1 MKKLLPTVVILS
13 LILTACKTAEGYQK
27 QLIYTSPQSSSYSTQ
42 ISSSAIPT
50 GSSPYVTSQATGSK
64 IVLSSTGSTSKQV
77 KSDVSSGKT
86 SAVSTSKTSSGKA
99 SSSSNAQT
107 SSGTVSSSINIP
119 MPDVN
124 SSQSSLPAP
133 TIQEILNTYND
144 AVLKK
149 SNMPAVDFEYEN
161 ISITDGVESRE
172 TGSVKYNNNSV
183 EPLFDKK
190 SVVVVYNVNC
200 EYFYSSGT
208 LYKKFINF
216 AGYFIQP
223 YNSDELLK
231 YVMVIDPQLTQNEI
245 HTATLEKNNGC
256 TVINIELSNFE
267 KFLDVK
273 KIVEAND
280 IQIKALTVSYV
291 INVDGYISSL
301 SQSYQLEYDGV
312 DHTFTIMQTF
322 YNLGNTITIKPSFK
336 IVATT

>member
-42 ISSSAIPT
+42 ISSSVIPT
-50 GSSPYVTSQATGSK
+50 GSLPYVTSQATGSK

-124 SSQSSLPAP
+124 PPQPNLPAP

-190 SVVVVYNVNC
+190 SVVVAYNVNR
-200 EYFYSSGT
+200 EYFYSLGT
-208 LYKKFINF
+208 LYMKYADFEYKHQQYYSNDLI
-216 AGYFIQP
+216 
-223 YNSDELLK
+223 K
-231 YVMVIDPQLTQNEI
+231 YVMIIDPQLTQNEI

-273 KIVEAND
+273 KIVEANEL
-280 IQIKALTVSYV
+280 QIKALTVSYA

>member
-50 GSSPYVTSQATGSK
+50 GSSPYLTSQVSGSK
-64 IVLSSTGSTSKQV
+64 IVLSSTGPVPKRV
-77 KSDVSSGKT
+77 P
-86 SAVSTSKTSSGKA
+86 
-99 SSSSNAQT
+99 SSSY
-107 SSGTVSSSINIP
+107 VSK
-119 MPDVN
+119 PDVN
-124 SSQSSLPAP
+124 PPQPSLPAP
-133 TIQEILNTYND
+133 TIAEILNTYND
-144 AVLKK
+144 AVFKK
-149 SNMPAVDFEYEN
+149 SNMPIVDFDYEN
-161 ISITDGVESRE
+161 ILTVSGAQSTE

-190 SVVVVYNVNC
+190 SNRE
-200 EYFYSSGT
+200 EYIGNSLCLEKFGFFCSEGT
-208 LYKKFINF
+208 LYKQISVKNND
-216 AGYFIQP
+216 AQYAEK

-267 KFLDVK
+267 KFLDVN
-273 KIVEAND
+273 KIVEANEL
-280 IQIKALTVSYV
+280 QIKALTVSYA
-291 INVDGYISSL
+291 INGDGYISSL

-322 YNLGNTITIKPSFK
+322 YNLGNTITIKPSFI
-336 IVATT
+336 IVDAT